1 MTANGPLTIVIT
13 DKHPHAAGANM
24 ADVRS
29 TAAGEQAVSEPSIS
43 FRIARI
49 ARMQRARFDS
59 RAKSLGLTRAQWR
72 VMATVKLAEGATQR
86 EVASRLEVSGV
97 TAGRII
103 DRLES
108 DGWLERRQDTID
120 RRMNRLY
127 TTIAAEP
134 MLEHLTA
141 LGANEEST
149 ALDGIDADERVLL
162 ATLLDRLID
171 NMIAAP
177 LPYSASDESDTEL
190 EY

>member
-1 MTANGPLTIVIT
+1 MTAVMTGPFNLSGV
-13 DKHPHAAGANM
+13 P
-24 ADVRS
+24 
-29 TAAGEQAVSEPSIS
+29 EVSETSIS

-103 DRLES
+103 DRLEAA
-108 DGWLERRQDTID
+108 GWLERRQDSDD
-120 RRMNRLY
+120 RRINRLH
-127 TTIAAEP
+127 TTQAAEP

-141 LGANEEST
+141 LGTNEEQT
-149 ALDGIDADERVLL
+149 ALNGLSTDERATL
-162 ATLLDRLID
+162 AALLDRLVS
-171 NMIAAP
+171 NMVAAP
-177 LPYSASDESDTEL
+177 LPYAIDDSLDPDL
-190 EY
+190 DD

>member
-1 MTANGPLTIVIT
+1 
-13 DKHPHAAGANM
+13 
-24 ADVRS
+24 
-29 TAAGEQAVSEPSIS
+29 
-43 FRIARI
+43 
-49 ARMQRARFDS
+49 MQRARFDS

-108 DGWLERRQDTID
+108 AGWLERRQDTVD

-127 TTIAAEP
+127 TTTAAEP

-141 LGANEEST
+141 LGTNEENT
-149 ALDGIDADERVLL
+149 ALDGLDTVERAAL
-162 ATLLDRLID
+162 AKLLDRLIE
-171 NMIAAP
+171 NMIASP
-177 LPYSASDESDTEL
+177 MPYSAGDELDGDM